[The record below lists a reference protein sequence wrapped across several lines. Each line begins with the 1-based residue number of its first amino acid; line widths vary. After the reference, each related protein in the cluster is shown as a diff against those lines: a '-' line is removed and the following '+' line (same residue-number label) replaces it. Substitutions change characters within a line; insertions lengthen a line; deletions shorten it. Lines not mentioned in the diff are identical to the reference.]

1 VNSKATNSYKINE
14 LESDINALNNKNS
27 ELNLHIADLQ
37 SMNNL
42 DKRIAELKLIKS
54 DNFIYL
60 EEQDMMVVAK

>member
-1 VNSKATNSYKINE
+1 SYKINE